1 MVNLEVV
8 QSLGTQLRLKNA
20 LSRIL
25 ALGFLVLLLA
35 EWGSHAAIYAN
46 ASLGEGAAVYS
57 NESGHED
64 PCKTIVRCSDGQ
76 RQNQQVLKLSHD
88 VTQHNGFIPR
98 LSDLRRAGPS
108 CSDAVFFR
116 TSLRTIFRPPD
127 PPFHPP
133 EVI

>member
-46 ASLGEGAAVYS
+46 ASSPEGTAAYS
-57 NESGHED
+57 NENGHED
-64 PCKTIVRCSDGQ
+64 PCKTLVRCSDGQ
-76 RQNQQVLKLSHD
+76 RQQVLKLSHD
-88 VTQHNGFIPR
+88 VTQHNGFVPR
-98 LSDLRRAGPS
+98 LSDIRQA
-108 CSDAVFFR
+108 AVLYVNPLFPR
-116 TSLRTIFRPPD
+116 SNLVGLFRPPD

-133 EVI
+133 ELI